1 LSSTPFDLV
10 DGGSSTFVVVDQK
23 GLGTARINVLVLLQ
37 GSSAVLYDRDAPS
50 ELRVVNG
57 APDKLPR
64 DVAIESQFSPPLFP
78 ATAFTVQTPYAQVPL
93 GVFKVNVTPPGDPG
107 VLEIDTTT
115 TGSVGQQM
123 TMLFGSSSAGTLLP
137 VFAADDG
144 RRFNREAAIR
154 FMNAATQFV
163 AVNFILTFPGDDPFA
178 SLPLATLLPPGVSSY
193 TPLHPGEYD
202 LYLIESANLTTV
214 KGPLRINAAAGG
226 IYSVLAIDG
235 PDTATA
241 DTLFLDDPQ

>member
-1 LSSTPFDLV
+1 MARTGDVKGAIALEELFGELARESPLRLLCGYSFGAFVGDGSVAAFSRVCGEHADIDPASIDLV
-10 DGGSSTFVVVDQK
+10 IAATTTPDGLF
-23 GLGTARINVLVLLQ
+23 
-37 GSSAVLYDRDAPS
+37 PS
-50 ELRVVNG
+50 VASLIQ
-57 APDKLPR
+57 DKLGAR
-64 DVAIESQFSPPLFP
+64 TAGAFDVNAACVGFLS
-78 ATAFTVQTPYAQVPL
+78 AFA
-93 GVFKVNVTPPGDPG
+93 
-107 VLEIDTTT
+107 
-115 TGSVGQQM
+115 
-123 TMLFGSSSAGTLLP
+123 
-137 VFAADDG
+137 
-144 RRFNREAAIR
+144 
-154 FMNAATQFV
+154 AATQFV

-178 SLPLATLLPPGVSSY
+178 SLPVATLLPPGVSSY